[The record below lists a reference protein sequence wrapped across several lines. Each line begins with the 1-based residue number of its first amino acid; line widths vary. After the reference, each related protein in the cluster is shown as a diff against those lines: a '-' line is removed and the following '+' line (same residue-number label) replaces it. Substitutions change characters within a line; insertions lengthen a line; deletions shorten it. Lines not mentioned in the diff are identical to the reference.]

1 MQPSRR
7 KCLWASLAAAT
18 LFAFPPQTHAD
29 TLTISSAPT
38 GASVE
43 IDGKP
48 CGVTPLRLEYPGGY
62 FHKTHTVFGARLEH
76 ALTLKISKD
85 GFVPQ
90 QITLTEGPYDWVSA
104 TGKRHGTYYLLKS
117 NSINLTLDPLPP
129 GVPSVNSAGGDGPM
143 LPPQRFSHD
152 QTALNAPSTDSKEP
166 AGIASVQIATDPPGA
181 EIYIDGKFVG
191 QTPSTIKLPAGTHRI
206 EVKSEGKQIWQR
218 DMEVLRDS
226 LLTLHPELPPAKSD

>member
-7 KCLWASLAAAT
+7 HCLWASLAVAA
-18 LFAFPPQTHAD
+18 LFALPPQTRAD
-29 TLTISSAPT
+29 SLTISSSPA

-43 IDGKP
+43 VDGKA

-76 ALTLKISKD
+76 ALTLRIFKD

-104 TGKRHGTYYLLKS
+104 TGKHHGTYYLLKS
-117 NSINLTLDPLPP
+117 NQVNLTLDPLPP
-129 GVPSVNSAGGDGPM
+129 GVPSVNFAGGDGPM
-143 LPPQRFSHD
+143 QQPQHFTHASVAGSAD
-152 QTALNAPSTDSKEP
+152 SQMPS
-166 AGIASVQIATDPPGA
+166 GIASVQIDSEPPGA
-181 EIYIDGKFVG
+181 EIYVDGKFVG
-191 QTPSTIKLPAGTHRI
+191 QTPSSIKLPAGTHRI

-218 DMEVLRDS
+218 DMEVLKDS
-226 LLTLHPELPPAKSD
+226 QLTLHPVLSPAKPD